1 MFGANWRKRG
11 HPQRKVRA
19 PRTCCIHGC
28 EEKNFCYGRC
38 RGHYFGLDP
47 IAYERMKNMTRAER
61 KIEID
66 RMIAEQAEVAAVRS
80 RWEFLGDEASLIA
93 AEEAKDTQAKGV

>member
-1 MFGANWRKRG
+1 
-11 HPQRKVRA
+11 
-19 PRTCCIHGC
+19 
-28 EEKNFCYGRC
+28 
-38 RGHYFGLDP
+38 
-47 IAYERMKNMTRAER
+47 MKNMTRAER